1 MPMSRTAVV
10 PLALALLACCA
21 LGDYATG
28 VDVTFTLLYLAPV
41 ALGSWY
47 RGRTFGFALAGLAT
61 LSSLWTSL
69 AAPSW
74 HARLHVV
81 IWNEVGVLGVL
92 LVIVHVM
99 SRLRAAIDREKKDRR
114 SAVDQLRHADRLNV
128 IGKLAAGVAHEI
140 GTPLN
145 VISGSAELL
154 QTNRLTPEKR
164 EHLLAG
170 IIKQTQR
177 ISLIIRQLLDFG
189 RRAAATTARVDVNGI
204 VEATAVMLGPMA
216 KKGSARLEVTL
227 TEEPLFVDANASEVE
242 QVLSN
247 LVINALHAMPDGGVL
262 RICARREP
270 KHACLVVEDEGS
282 GIAKENLPHIFDPFF
297 TTKDVGAGTGLGL
310 SVSYGI
316 VQDHGGHIDVRSEVG
331 TGTRFEVWL
340 PLAA

>member
-1 MPMSRTAVV
+1 MSRTAVV
-10 PLALALLACCA
+10 PLALALLLCCA

-47 RGRTFGFALAGLAT
+47 RGRRFGFLLAGLAT
-61 LSSLWTSL
+61 LSSLCTSI
-69 AAPSW
+69 AAPSSGP
-74 HARLHVV
+74 RLHVV
-81 IWNEVGVLGVL
+81 LWNEVGVLGVL

-99 SRLRAAIDREKKDRR
+99 SRLRAAIDREKKERR

-154 QTNRLTPEKR
+154 QGNRLTPEKR

-189 RRAAATTARVDVNGI
+189 RRAATTTARVDLNGI
-204 VEATAVMLGPMA
+204 VEATAAMLGPMA
-216 KKGSARLEVTL
+216 KNGSTRLEVTVAP
-227 TEEPLFVDANASEVE
+227 EPLFVDANASEIE

-247 LVINALHAMPDGGVL
+247 LVINALHAMASGGLL
-262 RICARREP
+262 RIAASRERE
-270 KHACLVVEDEGS
+270 HACLVVEDEGS

-316 VQDHGGHIDVRSEVG
+316 VQDHGGRIDVRSELG
-331 TGTRFEVWL
+331 KGTRFEVWL

>member
-1 MPMSRTAVV
+1 MSRTAVV
-10 PLALALLACCA
+10 PLALALLLCCA

-41 ALGSWY
+41 ALGAWY
-47 RGRTFGFALAGLAT
+47 RGRHFGFALAGLAT
-61 LSSLWTSL
+61 ASSVCTSL
-69 AAPSW
+69 ATPTL
-74 HARLHVV
+74 RLHVV

-92 LVIVHVM
+92 LVIAHVM
-99 SRLRAAIDREKKDRR
+99 SKLRAAIDREKQDRR
-114 SAVDQLRHADRLNV
+114 SAVEQLRHADRLNV

-154 QTNRLTPEKR
+154 QTDRLTPDKR
-164 EHLLAG
+164 DHLLAG
-170 IIKQTQR
+170 IVKQTQR

-189 RRAAATTARVDVNGI
+189 RRAAATTARVDVNVI

-227 TEEPLFVDANASEVE
+227 TEEPLFVDANASEIE

-247 LVINALHAMPDGGVL
+247 LVINAIHAMPGGGVL
-262 RICARREP
+262 RIAARREP

-297 TTKDVGAGTGLGL
+297 TTKDVGQGTGLGL
-310 SVSYGI
+310 SICHRI
-316 VQDHGGHIDVRSEVG
+316 VTDAGGRISATSEPG
-331 TGTRFEVWL
+331 RFSEFTLEFPL
-340 PLAA
+340 PQTET

>member
-1 MPMSRTAVV
+1 MSRTTVV

-41 ALGSWY
+41 ALGAWY
-47 RGRTFGFALAGLAT
+47 RGRRFGFALATLAT
-61 LSSLWTSL
+61 LSSLATSL
-69 AAPSW
+69 ARPSAS
-74 HARLHVV
+74 ARPHVV
-81 IWNEVGVLGVL
+81 IWNEVGVLVVF
-92 LVIVHVM
+92 LVIVQVM
-99 SRLRAAIDREKKDRR
+99 SLLHEALDREKRERR

-128 IGKLAAGVAHEI
+128 IGKLAAGFAHEI

-145 VISGSAELL
+145 VISGSAELI
-154 QTNRLTPEKR
+154 QGGRLTPEKR
-164 EHLLAG
+164 DHLLEG
-170 IIKQTQR
+170 IVKQTQR
-177 ISLIIRQLLDFG
+177 ISLIVRQLLDFG
-189 RRAAATTARVDVNGI
+189 RRAATTTARVDVSAI
-204 VEATAVMLGPMA
+204 VEATAAMLAPMA
-216 KKGSARLEVTL
+216 KKGSTRLEVTAA
-227 TEEPLFVDANASEVE
+227 EGPLFVDANASEIE

-247 LVINALHAMPDGGVL
+247 LVINALHAMPGGGVL
-262 RICARREP
+262 RMAASREP

-282 GIAKENLPHIFDPFF
+282 GITKENLPHIFDPFF

-331 TGTRFEVWL
+331 KGTRFEIRL